1 MPALRFKDKDG
12 QAFEAPDELTIQDLF
27 DKVKT
32 TNKDGANKNVITNSA
47 EHGLIPQREFF
58 DKDIAVE
65 GNTSKYTIIKDGD
78 FVYNPRKSS
87 TAPYGPFNCYTREE
101 PGIVS
106 PLYSCL
112 TPKNKSYTPYLLYYF
127 ASPAW
132 YSYIYHNGNQGGA
145 RHDRVGMTDDLLQGI
160 PVLLPC
166 QEEQDIIIAFLSLYD
181 KRIEAQTSKVE
192 ALETRRK
199 GLLQQIFSQEIRFKA
214 DDGSDY
220 ESWDELTIA
229 DLFTKVKTTNKD
241 GTVTNVITNSAV
253 EGLIPQRDFFEK
265 DIAVEGNTDKYTI
278 IHKGDFVY
286 NPRKST
292 SAPYGPF
299 NCYRLDEPGIVSPLY
314 SCLKP
319 NDERY
324 TPYLLYYFASPA
336 WYSYIYHNGN
346 QGGARHDRVGMTDDL
361 LMGIPVSL
369 PCMEE
374 QEKISQLFACIDTQ
388 IQLEKDKLEAIKQVK
403 KGLLQQMFM

>member
-1 MPALRFKDKDG
+1 MSATPILRFSDKNGQPFPEWESMFIGDYLTKKSIKQVPTDDAPLMSFVAHRGVVEKGDKYDRSHLVKSKDKKYKRTDLNDFIYSSNNLDVGSIGLNKHGSAVISEVYEIFSINDAANPDFISEVIQMPETIDKIIRFRQGCLYG
-12 QAFEAPDELTIQDLF
+12 QYKIYPEDFLD
-27 DKVKT
+27 
-32 TNKDGANKNVITNSA
+32 
-47 EHGLIPQREFF
+47 
-58 DKDIAVE
+58 VE
-65 GNTSKYTIIKDGD
+65 INMPTK
-78 FVYNPRKSS
+78 
-87 TAPYGPFNCYTREE
+87 
-101 PGIVS
+101 
-106 PLYSCL
+106 
-112 TPKNKSYTPYLLYYF
+112 
-127 ASPAW
+127 
-132 YSYIYHNGNQGGA
+132 
-145 RHDRVGMTDDLLQGI
+145 
-160 PVLLPC
+160 
-166 QEEQDIIIAFLSLYD
+166 EEQDKVATFLLLYD
-181 KRIEAQTSKVE
+181 QKIENQMAKVE

-199 GLLQQIFSQEIRFKA
+199 GLLQRIFSQEIRFKA

-299 NCYRLDEPGIVSPLY
+299 NCYLLDEPGIVSPLY

-374 QEKISQLFACIDTQ
+374 QEKISQFFACVDKQ
-388 IQLEKDKLEAIKQVK
+388 IQIEKDKLEAIKQVK
-403 KGLLQQMFM
+403 KGLLQQMFV

>member
-1 MPALRFKDKDG
+1 MPALRFKDKNG

-112 TPKNKSYTPYLLYYF
+112 TPKNKAYTPYLLYYF

-166 QEEQDIIIAFLSLYD
+166 QEEQDKITAFLSLYD
-181 KRIEAQTSKVE
+181 KRIAAQASKVE

-214 DDGSDY
+214 DDGSEFPDW
-220 ESWDELTIA
+220 EDTMLSDILTERKLKSTGNEEVYSVSVAKGLVNQIEHLGRSFA
-229 DLFTKVKTTNKD
+229 AEDTSKYKVVKPGDVVYTKSPT
-241 GTVTNVITNSAV
+241 
-253 EGLIPQRDFFEK
+253 
-265 DIAVEGNTDKYTI
+265 
-278 IHKGDFVY
+278 GDFKWGIV
-286 NPRKST
+286 KQSMI
-292 SAPYGPF
+292 
-299 NCYRLDEPGIVSPLY
+299 DKDVIVSPLY
-314 SCLKP
+314 GIFIPKSYAFGFVLDAYFSSSVRAH
-319 NDERY
+319 N
-324 TPYLLYYFASPA
+324 YL
-336 WYSYIYHNGN
+336 I
-346 QGGARHDRVGMTDDL
+346 
-361 LMGIPVSL
+361 
-369 PCMEE
+369 
-374 QEKISQLFACIDTQ
+374 TQ
-388 IQLEKDKLEAIKQVK
+388 IRKGAKNTINITNDVFLEKEICLPTSEAEARKIQAFVELLDKQIQIEKDKLEAIKQVK
-403 KGLLQQMFM
+403 KGLLQQMFV

>member
-1 MPALRFKDKDG
+1 MPALRFKDKNG

-27 DKVKT
+27 DKVKA

-112 TPKNKSYTPYLLYYF
+112 TPKNKAYTPYLLYYF

-166 QEEQDIIIAFLSLYD
+166 QEEQDKITAFLSLYD
-181 KRIEAQTSKVE
+181 KRIAAQTSKVE
-192 ALETRRK
+192 ALETRRR

-214 DDGSDY
+214 DDGSEFPEWEDTML
-220 ESWDELTIA
+220 SDILTERKLKSTGKEEVYSVSVAKGLVNQIEHLGRSFA
-229 DLFTKVKTTNKD
+229 AEDTSKYKVVKPGDVVYTKSPT
-241 GTVTNVITNSAV
+241 
-253 EGLIPQRDFFEK
+253 
-265 DIAVEGNTDKYTI
+265 
-278 IHKGDFVY
+278 GDFKWGIV
-286 NPRKST
+286 KQSMI
-292 SAPYGPF
+292 
-299 NCYRLDEPGIVSPLY
+299 DKDVIVSPLY
-314 SCLKP
+314 GIFIPKSYAFGFVLDAYFSSSVRAH
-319 NDERY
+319 N
-324 TPYLLYYFASPA
+324 YL
-336 WYSYIYHNGN
+336 I
-346 QGGARHDRVGMTDDL
+346 
-361 LMGIPVSL
+361 
-369 PCMEE
+369 
-374 QEKISQLFACIDTQ
+374 TQ
-388 IQLEKDKLEAIKQVK
+388 IRKGAKNTINITNDVFLEKEICLPTSEEEARKIQAFVELLDKQIQIEKDKLEAIKQVK
-403 KGLLQQMFM
+403 KGLLQQMFV

>member
-1 MPALRFKDKDG
+1 MPALRFKDKNG

-27 DKVKT
+27 DKVKA

-47 EHGLIPQREFF
+47 EHGLIPQRDFF

-112 TPKNKSYTPYLLYYF
+112 TPKNKAYTPYLLYYF

-166 QEEQDIIIAFLSLYD
+166 QEEQDKITAFLSLYD
-181 KRIEAQTSKVE
+181 KRIVAQTSKVE

-199 GLLQQIFSQEIRFKA
+199 GLLQQIFSQEIRFRD
-214 DDGSDY
+214 DDGSEFSDW
-220 ESWDELTIA
+220 EDTMLSDILTERKLKSTGKEEVYSVSVAKGLVNQIEHLGRSFA
-229 DLFTKVKTTNKD
+229 AEDTSKYKVVKPGDVVYTKSPT
-241 GTVTNVITNSAV
+241 
-253 EGLIPQRDFFEK
+253 
-265 DIAVEGNTDKYTI
+265 
-278 IHKGDFVY
+278 GDFKWGIV
-286 NPRKST
+286 KQSMI
-292 SAPYGPF
+292 
-299 NCYRLDEPGIVSPLY
+299 DKDVIVSPLY
-314 SCLKP
+314 GIFIPKSYAFGFVLDAYFSSSVRAH
-319 NDERY
+319 N
-324 TPYLLYYFASPA
+324 YL
-336 WYSYIYHNGN
+336 I
-346 QGGARHDRVGMTDDL
+346 
-361 LMGIPVSL
+361 
-369 PCMEE
+369 
-374 QEKISQLFACIDTQ
+374 TQ
-388 IQLEKDKLEAIKQVK
+388 IRKGAKNTINITNDVFLEKEICLPTSEEEARKIQAFVELLDKQIQVEKDKLEAIKQVK
-403 KGLLQQMFM
+403 KGLLQQMFV

>member
-1 MPALRFKDKDG
+1 MPALRFKDKNG

-112 TPKNKSYTPYLLYYF
+112 TPKNKAYTPYLLYYF

-166 QEEQDIIIAFLSLYD
+166 QEEQDKITAFLSLYD
-181 KRIEAQTSKVE
+181 KRIAAQASKIE

-199 GLLQQIFSQEIRFKA
+199 GLLQQIFSQKIRFRA
-214 DDGSDY
+214 DDGSKFPDW
-220 ESWDELTIA
+220 EDTMLSDILTERKLKSTGNEEVYSVSVAKGLVNQIEHLGRCFA
-229 DLFTKVKTTNKD
+229 AEDTSKYKVVKPGDVVYTKSPTGDFKWGIVKQSMINKD
-241 GTVTNVITNSAV
+241 V
-253 EGLIPQRDFFEK
+253 
-265 DIAVEGNTDKYTI
+265 
-278 IHKGDFVY
+278 
-286 NPRKST
+286 
-292 SAPYGPF
+292 
-299 NCYRLDEPGIVSPLY
+299 IVSPLY
-314 SCLKP
+314 GIFIPKSYAFGFVLDAYFSSSVRAH
-319 NDERY
+319 N
-324 TPYLLYYFASPA
+324 YL
-336 WYSYIYHNGN
+336 IT
-346 QGGARHDRVGMTDDL
+346 QIRKGAKNTINITNEVFLEKEIFLPTSEEEARKIQAFVEL
-361 LMGIPVSL
+361 LD
-369 PCMEE
+369 
-374 QEKISQLFACIDTQ
+374 KQ

-403 KGLLQQMFM
+403 KGLLQQMFV

>member
-1 MPALRFKDKDG
+1 MPVLRFKDKNG

-32 TNKDGANKNVITNSA
+32 TNKDGSNKNVITNSA

-87 TAPYGPFNCYTREE
+87 TAPYGPFNCYTRKE

-112 TPKNKSYTPYLLYYF
+112 TPKNKAYTPYLLYYF

-145 RHDRVGMTDDLLQGI
+145 RHDRVGMTDELLQGI

-166 QEEQDIIIAFLSLYD
+166 QEEQDKITAFLSLYD
-181 KRIEAQTSKVE
+181 KRIAAQTSKVE

-199 GLLQQIFSQEIRFKA
+199 GLLQQIFSREIRFMA
-214 DDGSDY
+214 DDGKDFPEWGSVIIEEAFDSISDKNHP
-220 ESWDELTIA
+220 DKTVLTIIQGQGTIPR
-229 DLFTKVKTTNKD
+229 DESDRNISYNKASIPTYKLVREND
-241 GTVTNVITNSAV
+241 FIMHLRSF
-253 EGLIPQRDFFEK
+253 EGGLE
-265 DIAVEGNTDKYTI
+265 IATRE
-278 IHKGDFVY
+278 
-286 NPRKST
+286 
-292 SAPYGPF
+292 
-299 NCYRLDEPGIVSPLY
+299 GIVSPA
-314 SCLKP
+314 
-319 NDERY
+319 Y
-324 TPYLLYYFASPA
+324 TILRSKIELVPEFYRYYFRSSNFIVQKLTGITEGIRDGRSINMDDFWILEIP
-336 WYSYIYHNGN
+336 YPSIPE
-346 QGGARHDRVGMTDDL
+346 QKKVGQFMNL
-361 LMGIPVSL
+361 IN
-369 PCMEE
+369 
-374 QEKISQLFACIDTQ
+374 KQ
-388 IQLEKDKLEAIKQVK
+388 IQIEKDKLEAIKQVK
-403 KGLLQQMFM
+403 KGLLQQMFV

>member
-1 MPALRFKDKDG
+1 MPALRFKDKNG
-12 QAFEAPDELTIQDLF
+12 QAFEAQDELTIQDLF

-112 TPKNKSYTPYLLYYF
+112 TPKNKAYTPYLLYYF

-166 QEEQDIIIAFLSLYD
+166 QEEQDKITAFLSLYD
-181 KRIEAQTSKVE
+181 KRIAAQASKVE
-192 ALETRRK
+192 ALEARRK

-214 DDGSDY
+214 DDGSEFPDWKDTRLGDIFY
-220 ESWDELTIA
+220 RVNER
-229 DLFTKVKTTNKD
+229 ND
-241 GTVTNVITNSAV
+241 GTFDKTKWISVAKMYYQDPEKVTSNNIYTRTYVMRF
-253 EGLIPQRDFFEK
+253 G
-265 DIAVEGNTDKYTI
+265 DIAFEG
-278 IHKGDFVY
+278 H
-286 NPRKST
+286 
-292 SAPYGPF
+292 
-299 NCYRLDEPGIVSPLY
+299 PL
-314 SCLKP
+314 L
-319 NDERY
+319 
-324 TPYLLYYFASPA
+324 
-336 WYSYIYHNGN
+336 
-346 QGGARHDRVGMTDDL
+346 
-361 LMGIPVSL
+361 
-369 PCMEE
+369 
-374 QEKISQLFACIDTQ
+374 
-388 IQLEKDKLEAIKQVK
+388 
-403 KGLLQQMFM
+403 